1 METTCFFGLFSFFK
15 ILIQGCLATEENIN
29 FVLESVHRQLMELED
44 FLAKT
49 TSTLYC
55 DICSSDE
62 VRFMG
67 IRDSIKN
74 LPIKKRDKMRI

>member
-1 METTCFFGLFSFFK
+1 M
-15 ILIQGCLATEENIN
+15 TEENIN

-67 IRDSIKN
+67 IRDSIKSEC
-74 LPIKKRDKMRI
+74 L

>member
-15 ILIQGCLATEENIN
+15 ILIQGCLVTEENIN
-29 FVLESVHRQLMELED
+29 FVLESVHKQLMELED

-62 VRFMG
+62 VRFAG
-67 IRDSIKN
+67 IR
-74 LPIKKRDKMRI
+74 KKYEEFTN

>member
-1 METTCFFGLFSFFK
+1 M
-15 ILIQGCLATEENIN
+15 TEENIN

-55 DICSSDE
+55 DICSNDE
-62 VRFMG
+62 VRFVG
-67 IRDSIKN
+67 SRDNMKN
-74 LPIKKRDKMRI
+74 LLIKKRYKMRI

>member
-1 METTCFFGLFSFFK
+1 M
-15 ILIQGCLATEENIN
+15 TEENIN

-62 VRFMG
+62 VRLVG
-67 IRDSIKN
+67 SRDSIKN
-74 LPIKKRDKMRI
+74 LLIKKRYKMRI

>member
-1 METTCFFGLFSFFK
+1 METTCFFGFFFFFK
-15 ILIQGCLATEENIN
+15 ILIQGCLVTEENIN

-62 VRFMG
+62 VRFVG
-67 IRDSIKN
+67 SRDNMKN
-74 LPIKKRDKMRI
+74 LLIKKRYKMRI

>member
-1 METTCFFGLFSFFK
+1 M
-15 ILIQGCLATEENIN
+15 TEENIN
-29 FVLESVHRQLMELED
+29 FVLESVHMQLMELED

-55 DICSSDE
+55 DIYSSDE

-74 LPIKKRDKMRI
+74 LLIKKRYKMRI

>member
-1 METTCFFGLFSFFK
+1 M
-15 ILIQGCLATEENIN
+15 TEENIN

-49 TSTLYC
+49 TSTMYC
-55 DICSSDE
+55 DICSISSSDE

-74 LPIKKRDKMRI
+74 LLIKKRYKMRI

>member
-1 METTCFFGLFSFFK
+1 M
-15 ILIQGCLATEENIN
+15 TEENIN
-29 FVLESVHRQLMELED
+29 FVLESVHKQLMELED

-62 VRFMG
+62 VRFMS

-74 LPIKKRDKMRI
+74 LLI